1 MPFSLEKRIY
11 LIMFEIVHLHIP
23 KTGGSSLL
31 DLYRKNYGSNAVVSV
46 KRASVKG
53 KTKEELIN
61 FFSAMERPQLKVLH
75 GHFYWSEV
83 GAYAKNSERLKI
95 VAFFRD
101 PVERVISNFFFFKKR
116 IKEGK
121 VTSTNL
127 NRMDETLLEYA
138 ALDESKNRMSKFM
151 AGLEPENL
159 FFAGLMENF
168 ESDVEELFSKL
179 GCNITQVS
187 KTNTNPHFLKER
199 ESISE
204 SERGKIA
211 DYNKQD
217 IELYERILLLKN
229 QKKGESL

>member
-1 MPFSLEKRIY
+1 
-11 LIMFEIVHLHIP
+11 MFEIIHLHIP

-46 KRASVKG
+46 KRASVKD
-53 KTKEELIN
+53 KTKEELIH
-61 FFSAMERPQLKVLH
+61 FFSAVESPQLKVLH
-75 GHFYWSEV
+75 GHFYWCEV
-83 GAYAKNSERLKI
+83 AAYAKKSEKLKI

-127 NRMDETLLEYA
+127 KRMDETLLEYA

-168 ESDVEELFSKL
+168 ESDVEELFSML

-187 KTNTNPHFLKER
+187 KTNTNTHFLKER
-199 ESISE
+199 ESICE
-204 SERGKIA
+204 SVREIIA
-211 DYNKQD
+211 GYNQED
-217 IELYERILLLKN
+217 IELYERIVILKN
-229 QKKGESL
+229 LKRGKSI